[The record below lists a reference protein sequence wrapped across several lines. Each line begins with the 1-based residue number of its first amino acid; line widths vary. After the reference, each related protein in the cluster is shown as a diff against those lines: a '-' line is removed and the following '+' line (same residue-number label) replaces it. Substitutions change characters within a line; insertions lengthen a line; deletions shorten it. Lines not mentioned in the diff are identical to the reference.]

1 MSATQS
7 GSDLASA
14 NAEVRSKWGWFV
26 ALGVALLVLGFLA
39 FGNLLAATL
48 ASVFFVGAMMIVGA
62 VAQVIHALQVK
73 GWGGFLLWLLSALLY
88 GAAGVLV
95 FANPALAAVTLTLVL
110 AVALIASGALRIVS
124 GVRLRPSSGWGWVVA
139 SGVIS
144 VLAGV
149 VFLLGWPVNS
159 LWLLGMVLAI
169 DLVFQGVAAIGF
181 GLALKSAR

>member
-1 MSATQS
+1 MSATRS

-14 NAEVRSKWGWFV
+14 NAEIRSRWGWFV

-48 ASVFFVGAMMIVGA
+48 ASVFFVGAMMIVGG
-62 VAQVIHALQVK
+62 VIQVVHAFQVR

-88 GAAGVLV
+88 AVAGVLV

-110 AVALIASGALRIVS
+110 AVALIASGVLRVWTGI
-124 GVRLRPSSGWGWVVA
+124 RLRPSSGWGWVVA
-139 SGVIS
+139 SGVVS

-149 VFLLGWPVNS
+149 VFALGWPVNS

-169 DLVFQGVAAIGF
+169 DLVFQGVSAIAF
-181 GLALKSAR
+181 GLALRSAR